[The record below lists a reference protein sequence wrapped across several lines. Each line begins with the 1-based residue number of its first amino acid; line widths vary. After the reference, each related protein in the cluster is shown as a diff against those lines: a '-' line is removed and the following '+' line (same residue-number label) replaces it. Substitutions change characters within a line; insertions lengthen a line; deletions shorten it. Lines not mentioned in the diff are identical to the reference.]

1 MISKCAL
8 SFTVCNMIPARLK
21 CIALDFTFSVL
32 CLLVLL
38 KNGTCFF
45 TLYNPLLYIW
55 GEKKRNY
62 RAENLLAP
70 VECDSPCHHKADMYW
85 TEKWEMERARKTQKW
100 WSRKKKREE
109 NLRLQQMCPLSSP
122 ISSVISS
129 SALKM
134 NCAWFLQCPYRS
146 SRMTAVSI
154 NAKLPFHR
162 LEKEIQITGVLGI
175 FNANYDFINVPG
187 SFSKIC

>member
-1 MISKCAL
+1 MY
-8 SFTVCNMIPARLK
+8 
-21 CIALDFTFSVL
+21 
-32 CLLVLL
+32 
-38 KNGTCFF
+38 CFG
-45 TLYNPLLYIW
+45 LYIFCPVSFSSFKKW
-55 GEKKRNY
+55 NLFFHSLQLLIVHMGKKRNY

-85 TEKWEMERARKTQKW
+85 TEKWEMERARKMQKW

-134 NCAWFLQCPYRS
+134 NCAWFLQCPYKS

-154 NAKLPFHR
+154 NAKLP
-162 LEKEIQITGVLGI
+162 LI
-175 FNANYDFINVPG
+175 FTD
-187 SFSKIC
+187 